1 MAISELPNSRTEAD
15 GSAVLRVLSYNVRS
29 MRDDEDAL
37 ARVIRACAPDIVFVQ
52 EAPRFFRWRKHA
64 ARLAAK
70 SELLVLSG
78 GATAAGPLLLCSLR
92 ATVERTED
100 VLLPL
105 TPGLHRRGLA
115 TAVVRFAGARVGL
128 VSCHLSLRKEERYAQ
143 AGMVLDRVAALGTPY
158 TLVAGDLN
166 ERPEGPAFRRL
177 AKELRDGWEVS
188 PWGGENTS
196 TPRGGGGVGANHE
209 TEQLAHTRG
218 VGVGGGGG
226 GERARRRAGGGPS
239 TGGGGRGPP
248 GGGPP
253 PPPPRPPPP
262 PPPPRSWRP
271 RASSSSAA
279 GCPRTSIP
287 RICGPPPI
295 TSRCSRRSASP
306 RRRTVQTTAPRPG
319 SSKPSSSSSSCFMR
333 PTSVAKPPRK
343 PPTQSVV
350 SHQVMSHRSRTA
362 TSMRTGPPTTA
373 SQANLVVASVS
384 GSGGGSGGT
393 KWPSSEPPGESSSGS
408 AGE

>member
-196 TPRGGGGVGANHE
+196 TPADPHQRIDAILATPGVEFLGCGVPTDLDPTDLRAATDHLPV
-209 TEQLAHTRG
+209 LAAVR
-218 VGVGGGGG
+218 V
-226 GERARRRAGGGPS
+226 P
-239 TGGGGRGPP
+239 
-248 GGGPP
+248 
-253 PPPPRPPPP
+253 
-262 PPPPRSWRP
+262 
-271 RASSSSAA
+271 AS
-279 GCPRTSIP
+279 
-287 RICGPPPI
+287 
-295 TSRCSRRSASP
+295 
-306 RRRTVQTTAPRPG
+306 
-319 SSKPSSSSSSCFMR
+319 
-333 PTSVAKPPRK
+333 
-343 PPTQSVV
+343 
-350 SHQVMSHRSRTA
+350 
-362 TSMRTGPPTTA
+362 
-373 SQANLVVASVS
+373 
-384 GSGGGSGGT
+384 
-393 KWPSSEPPGESSSGS
+393 
-408 AGE
+408 